1 VMVLG
6 AGAVGLSAV
15 MAAAYIAEAKT
26 IIVVDLHDARL
37 QIGLSVGATH
47 SVNGASGDFD
57 NDIRKICP
65 AGVDYVIDTTGYVPL
80 VERSVNLLA
89 IQGTLGLVAVYP
101 LQAKFSFDLTMFMA
115 TGKKI
120 RGVMEGDSDIKT
132 FIPQLLEHYQ
142 QGRFPVDKIIRYYDF
157 ADINQAIEDSERGD
171 AIKAIVRMPG

>member
-1 VMVLG
+1 
-6 AGAVGLSAV
+6 
-15 MAAAYIAEAKT
+15 
-26 IIVVDLHDARL
+26 
-37 QIGLSVGATH
+37 
-47 SVNGASGDFD
+47 
-57 NDIRKICP
+57 
-65 AGVDYVIDTTGYVPL
+65 
-80 VERSVNLLA
+80 VNLLA